1 MELII
6 IVLALVALGVA
17 AQKWGVDTS
26 SQSAYDG
33 RSQHTSL
40 V

>member
-17 AQKWGVDTS
+17 AQKWGADTS
-26 SQSAYDG
+26 SQAAYDG
-33 RSQHTSL
+33 RFQHTSL